1 MPIDLYGGVF
11 KKASNWAFGSP
22 LLNNVLG
29 SSIFVAITIALLMV
43 VLIMIMYPA
52 KSGTS
57 ISIVLKMFVY
67 MLFGSLLIVFLHDGV
82 IKYMND
88 EKLEAA
94 ASSSFMQNTTME
106 GRQYDPAYG
115 STYKLI
121 NPDQARAV
129 TGGQSVTQPI
139 GSGQLG
145 SGGQSVISQIPTT
158 GSTLPSTSLVQ
169 TQANQPPT
177 SDVYN
182 VTGGRLYGS
191 KPPQARPNP
200 FAM

>member
-29 SSIFVAITIALLMV
+29 SSIFVAITIALLMI

-57 ISIVLKMFVY
+57 FSVVLKMFVY
-67 MLFGSLLIVFLHDGV
+67 MLFGSMLIVFLHDGV

-121 NPDQARAV
+121 NPDQSKAV
-129 TGGQSVTQPI
+129 TGGSLQGLTTQST
-139 GSGQLG
+139 GSIQTVQGLTP
-145 SGGQSVISQIPTT
+145 QSIQTVHGLAATNANQTVAPPTT
-158 GSTLPSTSLVQ
+158 
-169 TQANQPPT
+169 
-177 SDVYN
+177 DFYH
-182 VTGGRLYGS
+182 VTGGRLYGG
-191 KPPQARPNP
+191 KPPQSKPNP
-200 FAM
+200 FAA

>member
-57 ISIVLKMFVY
+57 ISVVLKMFVY

-129 TGGQSVTQPI
+129 TGGHTVIQPT
-139 GSGQLG
+139 GQLG

-158 GSTLPSTSLVQ
+158 VNPMTASANTLSSQ
-169 TQANQPPT
+169 SPT

-182 VTGGRLYGS
+182 VTGGRLYGG
-191 KPPQARPNP
+191 KPPPARPNP